1 MREMPV
7 RVQTVLNEYIA
18 LLHERLP
25 NTLEGLYIQG
35 SIALNAYVNDS
46 SDIDFIT
53 IINRRLSEGE
63 VRILSEVH
71 KTIASKH
78 QNPGMDGVYLM
89 WEDIGK
95 LEADDHNYP
104 YYNEGTLGYGAYF
117 NSITWW
123 ILKTNGISIIGPEP
137 TALKFEIDSRHVVS
151 YVVENMNTY
160 WTGRIEK
167 IEHAMEAML
176 QFTTKEIDDEI
187 EWSVLGLLRQYYT
200 LKEHGIISKL
210 GAGEYAL
217 LHLPVE
223 WHPII
228 KEAINIR
235 KGVKMEI
242 FTSDEQRI
250 EEALRLLKYIIGYY
264 KSDLAQKKL
273 FQILPNPMA
282 RL

>member
-1 MREMPV
+1 MRKMPV
-7 RVQTVLNEYIA
+7 SVQTVLNEYIA

-25 NTLEGLYIQG
+25 NTLEGLYLQG
-35 SIALNAYVNDS
+35 SIALNAYVNNS

-53 IINRRLSEGE
+53 VINRRLSEGE
-63 VRILSEVH
+63 VRILSEIH

-78 QNPGMDGVYLM
+78 QKPEMDGVYVM
-89 WEDIGK
+89 WKDIGK
-95 LEADDHNYP
+95 LEADDNNYP

-137 TALKFEIDSRHVVS
+137 STLKFEIDSQHLVS
-151 YVVENMNTY
+151 YVIENMNTY
-160 WTGRIEK
+160 WAGRVQRIEN
-167 IEHAMEAML
+167 AMDNKL
-176 QFTTKEIDDEI
+176 YPLTSEIDDEI

-200 LKEHGIISKL
+200 LKEHSIISKL

-217 LHLPVE
+217 LHMPME

-235 KGVKMEI
+235 KGVKIKI
-242 FTSDEQRI
+242 FTSDEERI
-250 EEALRLLKYIIGYY
+250 NMTLQFSKYIIQYCN
-264 KSDLAQKKL
+264 SDLVHEISL
-273 FQILPNPMA
+273 NFT
-282 RL
+282 